1 MARRIDS
8 QIDAQAMD
16 VLRFM
21 ARNVQ
26 SRPLLHSLLVSD
38 IERWGQLPAE
48 EKPRVFERD
57 VRRFAVACPTLAQ
70 KDRVRHAAEGL
81 RQVAMRAAS

>member
-1 MARRIDS
+1 MQAPIDP
-8 QIDAQAMD
+8 QVDAQAVD

-26 SRPLLHSLLVSD
+26 RRPLLHALLTSD
-38 IERWGQLPAE
+38 IEHWREISPAD
-48 EKPRVFERD
+48 KPRVFERD
-57 VRRFAVACPTLAQ
+57 VRRFSVACPTLAQ

-81 RQVAMRAAS
+81 RLAVQMAS

>member
-1 MARRIDS
+1 MQATIDS
-8 QIDAQAMD
+8 QLDAQAIE

-26 SRPLLHSLLVSD
+26 TRPLLHALLITD
-38 IERWGQLPAE
+38 IERWNELPMQ
-48 EKPRVFERD
+48 EKPKVFERD
-57 VRRFAVACPTLAQ
+57 VRRFAVACPTLAL

-81 RQVAMRAAS
+81 RMAMQYA

>member
-1 MARRIDS
+1 MQGHIDS
-8 QIDAQAMD
+8 QVDAQAVE

-26 SRPLLHSLLVSD
+26 TRPLLHALLVSD
-38 IERWGQLPAE
+38 IEGWHELPAL

-70 KDRVRHAAEGL
+70 KDRVRHAVESL
-81 RQVAMRAAS
+81 RTAVKCA

>member
-1 MARRIDS
+1 MQVPIDS
-8 QIDAQAMD
+8 QLDTQAIE

-26 SRPLLHSLLVSD
+26 TRPLLHALLISD
-38 IERWGQLPAE
+38 IERWHELAPI
-48 EKPRVFERD
+48 EKPRVFDRD

-70 KDRVRHAAEGL
+70 KDRVRDAAEGL
-81 RQVAMRAAS
+81 RTAARCA